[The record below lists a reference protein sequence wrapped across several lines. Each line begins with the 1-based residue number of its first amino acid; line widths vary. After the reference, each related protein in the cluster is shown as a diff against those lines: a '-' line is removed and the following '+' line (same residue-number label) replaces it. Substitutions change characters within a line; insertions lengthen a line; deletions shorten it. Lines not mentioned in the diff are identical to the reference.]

1 MGLSGHLVQLPEYR
15 NHRANWRSSC
25 DNPSMNSRS
34 LGYIV
39 SSLSAFLFYVAWIF
53 CELSLS
59 GRGAHEQFV
68 GTLSALIWFALFGGF
83 GVVFLALILP
93 WAVAVSVFPKARWSG
108 KLYFTFVGAILV
120 SVRGC
125 LISSLMPKPLFIE
138 DQTFF
143 EGVIVAVKRQGICFA
158 LAGSLFG
165 ASYWF
170 VSERHARANKML
182 GSSSAG

>member
-1 MGLSGHLVQLPEYR
+1 
-15 NHRANWRSSC
+15 
-25 DNPSMNSRS
+25 MNLRF
-34 LGYIV
+34 LGYVV
-39 SSLSAFLFYVAWIF
+39 SSLLAILFYVAWIF

-68 GTLSALIWFALFGGF
+68 GTLGGLIWFALFGGF

-93 WAVAVSVFPKARWSG
+93 WAVAVSVRPTARWSG
-108 KLYFTFVGAILV
+108 RLYFTFLGAILV
-120 SVRGC
+120 FVLGC

-143 EGVIVAVKRQGICFA
+143 EGVIIAVKRQGICFA
-158 LAGSLFG
+158 LAGSVFG

-170 VSERHARANKML
+170 VSESYVCAHKTL
-182 GSSSAG
+182 DSSSAG

>member
-1 MGLSGHLVQLPEYR
+1 
-15 NHRANWRSSC
+15 
-25 DNPSMNSRS
+25 
-34 LGYIV
+34 
-39 SSLSAFLFYVAWIF
+39 
-53 CELSLS
+53 
-59 GRGAHEQFV
+59 
-68 GTLSALIWFALFGGF
+68 LIWFALFGGF

>member
-1 MGLSGHLVQLPEYR
+1 
-15 NHRANWRSSC
+15 
-25 DNPSMNSRS
+25 MNSRS

-39 SSLSAFLFYVAWIF
+39 SSFSAFLFYVAWIF
-53 CELSLS
+53 CDLSLS

-83 GVVFLALILP
+83 GVVFLALIPP

-108 KLYFTFVGAILV
+108 KLYFTFVGAILIFV
-120 SVRGC
+120 LGC
-125 LISSLMPKPLFIE
+125 VISSLMPKPLFIE

-170 VSERHARANKML
+170 VSERHDRTSKTL